1 MLVSGL
7 AVPAILTTLGGQA
20 WHWAWLAMGIA
31 SAVAVWPSAAAV
43 RRLPP
48 AAPPRV
54 EGAAVPPTSRRA
66 RLTGVWAA
74 LLSYALFAVG
84 YLAYLTFLVAWMR
97 DLGLSVAVSALAWAG
112 LSVLVIASPFVWR
125 PVLARARAGG
135 AMAAANLAT
144 ALAVALPL
152 LRPDAAGTVVSAM
165 AFGLSFFVVPTAA
178 TSFCR
183 RYFEEPQWPSTMAV
197 FTLVFASGQIVG
209 PVAAGWIADRT
220 GDVGGG
226 LAAAALVL
234 LAGALIALLQRPRPV

>member
-7 AVPAILTTLGGQA
+7 AVPAILTSLGGQA

-31 SAVAVWPSAAAV
+31 SAAAVWPSAAAV

-48 AAPPRV
+48 AAKPRV
-54 EGAAVPPTSRRA
+54 DGAAVPPTSRRA

-183 RYFEEPQWPSTMAV
+183 SGRRRWRCSRWCSLRVRSSGRWRPVGSRTAPATWAV
-197 FTLVFASGQIVG
+197 GS
-209 PVAAGWIADRT
+209 
-220 GDVGGG
+220 
-226 LAAAALVL
+226 
-234 LAGALIALLQRPRPV
+234 RPRPWCYWPAR